1 MSVISVTLFASES
14 KHASIGSIRHNGL
27 RVLLVVVLIAG
38 SIPVA
43 IYGAGL
49 LAGHSLNAQTPAS
62 IKQPPFNGVARLG
75 IDCGYGSNEAVA
87 NSTGYPGPDRTDATG
102 NALNPTLDS
111 SCTWAGAPDGNG
123 QLQPLVSDNPT
134 LNPGPSCCAAASKGG
149 GFTAEVVFIQ
159 NSTYVINGFDV
170 TLSWNTKILNA
181 VEFDQGGLPWFGG
194 NSITATNIIDNTL
207 GMAELSQAILS
218 PPAPTATLIGN
229 VTLFRVRF
237 DVVGI
242 GTTALTISNDQ
253 IIDAVLTPP
262 NLHHMTVQGSFTSSN
277 IPDLLAGIVPPA
289 TLGYIVSWTFTP
301 NPEVPGSILN
311 LVATASCTSCALP
324 LSYRWDIDSIQAYP
338 ANTTAATVE
347 AVGQSVQ
354 ITAPTAT
361 LLAHR
366 VTLIVADASGHIAEA
381 TRQLPLAIAPPPSQ
395 TVGISTASTLTAKW
409 LGGIPP
415 YTGTTGQVGVKWIL
429 CNSTGLSQTICTNP
443 NLSITNT
450 AAQLITIS
458 NTYKWAGVFTGTVA
472 VTDTAEAQLPATS
485 IFSGSP
491 SIVSASF
498 TVNVTGAPQ
507 AYTVS
512 IASNATSGATT
523 AQVVNFNATVAYA
536 ATYASSARS
545 FTFSYIFQ
553 FGDGQTGLYTGG
565 TIGKATHKYAT
576 AGTYDVIVIAKETGS
591 NALAKIQEA
600 SFSTVVVYP
609 PLTGTL
615 AYSAGAPMSGAFT
628 FTGSSSGG
636 QTPYSYSWDFGD
648 GTTGTGSSASH
659 TYSASGTYVV
669 TLTVTDAG
677 GRTFKSTQTIVA
689 SVSSTSSLFY
699 AEVGGGIAAAVVAA
713 IAALMIVRRRRKA
726 ATTTETGS
734 TTPASRQLKRYPQL
748 TR

>member
-1 MSVISVTLFASES
+1 MTLFVNES
-14 KHASIGSIRHNGL
+14 KSGTVNSIQHNSL
-27 RVLLVVVLIAG
+27 RILLIVVLVAS
-38 SIPVA
+38 SIPIA
-43 IYGAGL
+43 LYGTTL
-49 LAGHSLNAQTPAS
+49 LGNHFQNANTPAS
-62 IKQPPFNGVARLG
+62 IKQPPFNGVAMLG
-75 IDCGYGSNEAVA
+75 IDCGYGSNEAMFNA
-87 NSTGYPGPDRTDATG
+87 TSYPAPDGAQSTG
-102 NALNPTLDS
+102 NAGNPTLDS
-111 SCTWAGAPDGNG
+111 SCSWAGGPDLPVGG
-123 QLQPLVSDNPT
+123 TQLQPLVSDNPT
-134 LNPGPSCCAAASKGG
+134 SASCSCSSPSKGG

-159 NSTYVINGFDV
+159 NSSYVINGFDV
-170 TLSWNTKILNA
+170 TIGWDTKILNA
-181 VEFDQGGLPWFGG
+181 VEFDQGGLPWFDG
-194 NSITATNIIDNTL
+194 NSFSTTSTIDNTV
-207 GMAELSQAILS
+207 GIAELSQALLS
-218 PPAPTATLIGN
+218 PPAPTATLMGN
-229 VTLFRVRF
+229 VTLFRIRF

-242 GTTALTISNDQ
+242 GITPLTISNDQ

-262 NLHHMTVQGSFTSSN
+262 NLHHLTKQGSFTSSN
-277 IPDLLAGIVPPA
+277 IPNLIAGA
-289 TLGYIVSWTFTP
+289 TLGYSVTWSFAP
-301 NPEVPGSILN
+301 NPEVPGSTLS
-311 LVATASCTSCALP
+311 LVATASCTSCTSP
-324 LSYRWDIDSIQAYP
+324 LSYRWDTDSVQAYP

-366 VTLIVADASGHIAEA
+366 VTLIVADAAGRIAEA
-381 TRQLPLAIAPPPSQ
+381 TRQLPLTIAPPPSQ
-395 TVGISTASTLTAKW
+395 SIGINTAASFTAKW

-415 YTGTTGQVGVKWIL
+415 YSGTTGQVGVKWIL

-443 NLSITNT
+443 NPSIANT

-458 NTYKWAGVFTGTVA
+458 NTYKWAGVFTGTVT
-472 VTDTAEAQLPATS
+472 VTDTQEPQLPGPNSA
-485 IFSGSP
+485 
-491 SIVSASF
+491 SASF
-498 TVNVTGAPQ
+498 TVNVTGAPP

-523 AQVVNFNATVAYA
+523 TQVVNFNATVAYA

-576 AGTYDVIVIAKETGS
+576 AGTYSVVVIAQETGS

-600 SFSTVVVYP
+600 SFSTVVIYP
-609 PLTGTL
+609 PLTGTI

-636 QTPYSYSWDFGD
+636 QAPYSYSWDFGD
-648 GTTGTGSSASH
+648 GTTGTGSSVTH

-689 SVSSTSSLFY
+689 SISSTSSLFY
-699 AEVGGGIAAAVVAA
+699 VEVGGGVAAAVIAA

-748 TR
+748 TL